1 MPESCFP
8 NLVGH
13 RYMSLTTF
21 RKTGKAV
28 ATPVWFAEEKGR
40 IYVYTAPDS
49 GKVKRLRNNSRVQL
63 APCTFSG
70 KVLGPAVEARARVLA
85 VNETDQARAALLR
98 KYGWQARLGLFFSR
112 LRRREPPAYLEIIPT
127 QDPNGVA

>member
-13 RYMSLTTF
+13 RYVNLTTF

-28 ATPVWFAEEKGR
+28 ATLVWFAEETGR
-40 IYVYTAPDS
+40 VYVYTAPDS
-49 GKVKRLRNNSRVQL
+49 GKVKRLRNNPRVQL

-70 KVLGPAVEARARVLA
+70 KVLGPAVEAQACILA
-85 VNETDQARAALLR
+85 VGGTDRARAALLR
-98 KYGWQARLGLFFSR
+98 KYGWQARLGLFLSR
-112 LRRREPPAYLEIIPT
+112 LRRREPPAYLEITP
-127 QDPNGVA
+127 A